1 MSIVDQSKAFELR
14 TEDGK
19 GFWITF
25 ANGYT
30 VSVQFAKPP
39 HSYSDGGKTTAEVAV
54 IEPDGRTLV
63 HLREHDDVIGHAT
76 PEKVAELMF
85 EYSMKEVTNES

>member
-1 MSIVDQSKAFELR
+1 MSIVDQSKAFELK
-14 TEDGK
+14 TDLGK

-54 IEPDGRTLV
+54 IEPDGHTLV
-63 HLREHDDVIGHAT
+63 RLRENDDVIGHAT
-76 PEKVAELMF
+76 PERVAEILF
-85 EYSMKEVTNES
+85 EYSTKEVA

>member
-1 MSIVDQSKAFELR
+1 MSIVDQSTAFELK
-14 TEDGK
+14 TEHGK

-54 IEPDGRTLV
+54 IEPDGHTLV
-63 HLREHDDVIGHAT
+63 RLREHDDVIGHAT

-85 EYSMKEVTNES
+85 EYSMKEVA